1 MREETRLNFR
11 PDLCAASTRQARTW
25 CKLRTLM
32 LSLLFCSAFSINRGN
47 ARGEKIASVYGRVD
61 KLEEIERETER
72 ERGIKKKKELVRK
85 CRSIRSWRMVS
96 LYDSIV
102 ISNQIELLYYRIRD
116 RRFFINSFHGI
127 QVCRSID
134 V

>member
-61 KLEEIERETER
+61 KLEEIERERDR
-72 ERGIKKKKELVRK
+72 ERGIKKKRK
-85 CRSIRSWRMVS
+85 NLFESVVQFVHGVW
-96 LYDSIV
+96 
-102 ISNQIELLYYRIRD
+102 YRCTIL
-116 RRFFINSFHGI
+116 S
-127 QVCRSID
+127 
-134 V
+134 